1 MDFVERP
8 KMHTRSGEIR
18 LRKDLDQLL
27 DDHRWPH
34 AVKFVPGMNIIQ
46 RWAKVIA

>member
-1 MDFVERP
+1 
-8 KMHTRSGEIR
+8 MHAWSGEIR
-18 LRKDLDQLL
+18 LREDFDQLL
-27 DDHRWPH
+27 DDHGRPH